1 MPQSLRWKAPPREVK
16 RGSARRFTDID
27 GGAAEKFNRPSD
39 IHTPFYKTPL
49 NATKRLKTP

>member
-49 NATKRLKTP
+49 NA